1 MDSQKDNNL
10 DDGDLRKA
18 FGSFA
23 TGVTVIATREADGT
37 PRGFT
42 ANSFSSVS
50 LDPPLL
56 LVCIA
61 KSALSLRVFQEASCF
76 SVNILEQ
83 SQVEVSRIFAS
94 QAVNKFDRVPWEKGV
109 SEVPLLR
116 GSLAR
121 FSCETDR
128 QIQAGDHAILLG
140 EVVGFDYQNGTPL
153 SYFRGQDGTLN
164 MSVDGGRTQHY
175 SKTKPAVAACR

>member
-1 MDSQKDNNL
+1 MDSQTDNRLN
-10 DDGDLRKA
+10 DGELRKA

-61 KSALSLRVFQEASCF
+61 KSALSLRVFQEAPCF

-83 SQVEVSRIFAS
+83 SQTEVSQIFAS
-94 QAVNKFDRVPWEKGV
+94 QAVDKFDRVPWERGF
-109 SEVPLLR
+109 SEIPLLR

-121 FSCETDR
+121 FTCETDR
-128 QIQAGDHAILLG
+128 KIDAGDHAILLG
-140 EVVGFDYQNGTPL
+140 KVVAFDYQNGTPL
-153 SYFRGQDGTLN
+153 SYFRGQYGTLN
-164 MSVDGGRTQHY
+164 ISLDGGKIQQYRT
-175 SKTKPAVAACR
+175 TKPTVAADS